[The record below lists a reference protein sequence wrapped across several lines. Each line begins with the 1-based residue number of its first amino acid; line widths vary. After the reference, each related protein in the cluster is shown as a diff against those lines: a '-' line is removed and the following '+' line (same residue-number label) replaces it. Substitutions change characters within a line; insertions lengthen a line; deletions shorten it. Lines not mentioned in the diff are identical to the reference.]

1 MDSAE
6 RIKAR
11 EEKLGWS
18 KSFSSKQNQVAN
30 LHSGPMPHYGV
41 KGNDDD
47 SSKQWRSSRCNK

>member
-1 MDSAE
+1 MAMDSAE

-11 EEKLGWS
+11 EEKLGRS

-30 LHSGPMPHYGV
+30 LPSGPMSQYGV

-47 SSKQWRSSRCNK
+47 DKI